1 MPDARR
7 ARDARADEKYYDEEA
22 YDDGSY
28 EGDTDAADEY
38 AEPRRRARAPARTRR
53 EEPPRRE
60 EASPTDIARAALEH
74 IAGLTGKRT
83 LGVTSLERS
92 DDDWVVEVEVLEDSR
107 IPSSG
112 DILGLYR
119 TRLGTDG
126 TVMAFNRI
134 RRYSRGR
141 SDISEVA

>member
-1 MPDARR
+1 MRR

-28 EGDTDAADEY
+28 EGDVDSTDEY
-38 AEPRRRARAPARTRR
+38 VEPRRRARAPARTRR
-53 EEPPRRE
+53 EEP
-60 EASPTDIARAALEH
+60 SPIDIARAALEH

-83 LGVTSLERS
+83 LGVTSLQRA
-92 DDDWVVEVEVLEDSR
+92 DDDGWVVEVEVLEDSR

-119 TRLGTDG
+119 TRLGADA
-126 TVMAFNRI
+126 TVLAFNRI
-134 RRYSRGR
+134 RRYTRGR
-141 SDISEVA
+141 GDVSEVA